1 MNEHNLCCGTVADKQ
16 KLCAEIEWRDAE
28 IAHLNDQL
36 NKVCDAG
43 CTPADAQK
51 LREYNHALADEIA
64 KRDLRIKNLEI
75 CEDARARVAGRTLKF
90 AMERGYNPAS
100 DENELE
106 YIMRRFDE
114 MAHEIDCQRKIIR
127 LQEIVIGE

>member
-1 MNEHNLCCGTVADKQ
+1 MNEHKMCCGTVADKAR
-16 KLCAEIEWRDAE
+16 LCAEIEQRDAE
-28 IAHLNDQL
+28 IAHLNEQL

-64 KRDLRIKNLEI
+64 ERDLLIAAQQRRI
-75 CEDARARVAGRTLKF
+75 
-90 AMERGYNPAS
+90 
-100 DENELE
+100 DELV
-106 YIMRRFDE
+106 
-114 MAHEIDCQRKIIR
+114 HEIDCQRKIIR

>member
-1 MNEHNLCCGTVADKQ
+1 MNEHKLCCGTVANKV
-16 KLCAEIEWRDAE
+16 KLCSEIE
-28 IAHLNDQL
+28 Q
-36 NKVCDAG
+36 
-43 CTPADAQK
+43 
-51 LREYNHALADEIA
+51 
-64 KRDLRIKNLEI
+64 RDLRIKNLEL
-75 CEDARARVAGRTLKF
+75 CEDARARVVGRTLKF

-114 MAHEIDCQRKIIR
+114 MANEIDCQRKIIR